1 MGGYEGRKWRGS
13 PIYKSEPKRNDGRF
27 FLVKSSIRIIHFIF
41 NRRKSK
47 KLKEAVLYWLGSGKE
62 VIDQTAEDAKAFGIE
77 LPKENKKEEK
87 DFEVLDDNWDAVEIF
102 CNMQTQ
108 WTTSF
113 SGRVGLKYEVLLMQG
128 GMFDLYNI
136 TERSKILEEIQ
147 IMEVTALKEL
157 NKENK

>member
-1 MGGYEGRKWRGS
+1 MGGYERRKWRGYS
-13 PIYKSEPKRNDGRF
+13 IYKSEPKRNDGRF
-27 FLVKSSIRIIHFIF
+27 FLVKGSIRIIHFIF

-62 VIDQTAEDAKAFGIE
+62 VIDQTTEDAKAFGIE

-113 SGRVGLKYEVLLMQG
+113 SGLVGLKYEVLLMQG

-136 TERSKILEEIQ
+136 TERFKILTEIQ
-147 IMEVTALKEL
+147 VMEATALKEL
-157 NKENK
+157 NKESK